1 MKHKILSLLVIFF
14 ALSSPISS
22 QVQYDEEQED
32 ESFSLNTPLNSNRSY
47 HYTASSRIDLNPGFS
62 YAPARGKSALF
73 EIDEMMV
80 FPPSA
85 GITGGPNPTVDNG
98 VVGAI
103 GGTVNIS
110 ALGGAVYSI
119 PIEVLPGKD
128 GMQPSLSV
136 TYNSQTGNG
145 LLGYGWNLTGIS
157 SITRCGRTIY
167 HDLTSTNDAV
177 DYTNDRFMLDG
188 QRLLSISSNKTY
200 GQSGCEYRTEVD
212 NISKIKS
219 YGGDGQ
225 NPDSF
230 KVWTKD
236 GYIIEYG
243 NSTDSKLLNPYNNHA
258 AMWMINKISDYN
270 GNYMIYHYHTTTNSC
285 RIDYIEYTGCSN
297 VQPMYKVRFNYI
309 EREDKEY
316 CYLYDQKIVLDV
328 LLSSISIEY
337 NNNEVYKYTFTY
349 DGINPENGRFYSR
362 LMSIGLE
369 QNNEKLN
376 PTTIVWGDY
385 ISQYDSTLDITN
397 NSIKDACYVGDFNG
411 DGIDDIV
418 TFPYI
423 NQNTTDTWMCL
434 YGNGDGTFT
443 YTGVYG
449 NNKISGNYI
458 RNVIPCDLNG
468 DGLCDMLTL
477 STNEYSSNNNG
488 VYNYQAHIHAYFA
501 NSDGNGFTLKYIGNY
516 VTSINIFDCVQVGD
530 YLGNGTTDIMFLS
543 GRSNS
548 GGTSGTYITLGT
560 YDFVNDCFTTI
571 LDEKNVSSKCD
582 IVTQG
587 DFNGDGRTDILLTD
601 GYNSSIYTLIKNGYN
616 WDLTTLYSAGYPTQW
631 HKVYVGDF
639 NGDGKTDLLTWA
651 NDASPQWQVAIY
663 KTTGFVDQ
671 WGIDNSMGFP
681 TLAPPSQSVSLE
693 GSLSNATTYDI
704 KISDID
710 GDGKTDIIFV
720 YYNNIKVFHSPVSHG
735 TSTCT
740 FIRNKTINNP
750 DGTSNI
756 PGQNY
761 TSYNLVGKFTNNSYY
776 SLLLRYHPN
785 VTRKYFIKS
794 FDNQHKQNCIKSIT
808 DGLGNA
814 VSFNYDYFTNPE
826 FYTIS
831 SGSRFVNI
839 NDRVRKQIIPLKA
852 LRSMTTQNISGT
864 NVTTQYSYED
874 MYYHMTGRG
883 ILGFKKTIVNDSTNG
898 IKTVNINRYAGS
910 NRSNSAPSP
919 FLVPDSLNTYLING
933 NTDIPIKETS
943 SSCILAVGP
952 SILNQQKPVTVQTE
966 SLHVINHDINGDP
979 VNIEITEYDYDN
991 TDYGNVSKYGYNNV
1005 IKNRNGCASSN
1016 SITQATA
1023 CPFRVDTDITY
1034 YNAIEDTWLVSRV
1047 NKSRTSHLM
1056 RDDGGWHDII
1066 KNSVQYTYYD
1076 NYPNMIKTEQIN
1088 PGDSTYSKLV
1098 VNNEYDYTR
1107 SDGNISAITQKVSA
1121 PNDATAH
1128 DRTTSIE
1135 YSSQYQYRFPTKTT
1149 NSMNYVATST
1159 YDPKFGWKLSD
1170 TDCNGLVTTYETDFF
1185 GLDNRTTAPDGTVTI
1200 AAKRWSRD
1208 HSNAPQGALYY
1219 TWTQSSGSYPTMT
1232 FYHKTGVPL
1241 RHVNRDIDGQVI
1253 YVDMMYDTKGNL
1265 YRKSLPY
1272 EADNS
1277 PDGYITY
1284 NYDRL
1289 NRLILTEYPDG
1300 TSDEVIYNG
1309 NQISYIHHDSGNMSS
1324 QTVTKKYHPNG
1335 WLEETTD
1342 SGGNIVKYEY
1352 NSDGT
1357 LKSSYVDGSNSA
1369 VTLTYNSAGM
1379 RTSINDPDYGLMQ
1392 YNYNAFGELT
1402 YQKTPKNAVTEYEY
1416 DDLGRMTFRKMTVPR
1431 EPDETTAWK
1440 YSSETGHLGTLEKII
1455 YNSGAQIITYQYD
1468 GFQRVVHTDET
1479 YDNTTYSTSYTYN
1492 QLGRLSTETY
1502 PSGFTVRN
1510 RYNGGGYLIAVND
1523 LENNTLWQ
1531 ADEHDIYGHL
1541 TEFHTGNGLTTYRDY
1556 DSENGRL
1563 LGIIT
1568 GNDRNIFQNY
1578 TYTYDDFGNF
1588 ASRNKNVG
1596 SMLSENF
1603 TYDNFNRLTGINTN
1617 GVSYSMA
1624 YDRYGRMESKSQ
1636 DGFTFDCARFS
1647 NEHPHAMSHVQTH
1660 SQPPFAGHT
1669 ATYTPFDKVKTI
1681 TQGTDN
1687 LLIEYGYDRQ
1697 HIRMTETV
1705 GGHERVKTYIGN
1717 CEFVHSYYE
1726 GDYNLTYLYSPDG
1739 IFAVAESTNHGFQLH
1754 YVHTDNLG
1762 SWDII
1767 TNSRGNL
1774 EQSLSF
1780 DAWGNRRDAT
1790 TWNGLANDTPMFDR
1804 GFTGHEHLYN
1814 FGLINMNGRVY
1825 DPFLSTF
1832 LSPDNYIQ
1840 CPDNSQNFNRYAYC
1854 LNNPLKYTD
1863 PSGEWIQYVV
1873 GAIIGGIN
1881 GYCIGYS
1888 AGLTGSALFLSTI
1901 SGAAIGAVTCGVGNY
1916 FTSTVG
1922 PGFGSMCGGAVS
1934 GFGYGLLGS
1943 VVHNSKTPLNDA
1955 ALGCLKGIVSG
1966 FVGAMV
1972 GASIPYGDSW
1982 AAGALFGGAAS
1993 NVTSQLL
2000 SHDWNGK
2007 DAFSLNWKST
2017 LFSAGLSWGI
2027 CYGSSYFNYK
2037 NNVKNWNPKSL
2048 KIKFGQYLKIQG
2060 MHTKARFWRSEQMG
2074 GAFWLTSKG
2083 TTNKNV
2089 IYDEYENTVSFK
2101 FPKPDGAI
2109 ATVHDHPYNDSDVAQ
2124 DDLWNS
2130 ADDIKNVLK
2139 YKMPSIVINKHGA
2152 AIAYPT
2158 DDGFEQITNTMFW
2171 GNSLWGYGN
2180 PYYSYPYYAA
2190 KYYFNLKP

>member
-32 ESFSLNTPLNSNRSY
+32 EIFSLNTPLNSNRSY

-73 EIDEMMV
+73 EIDPMMV
-80 FPPSA
+80 VPPSA

-103 GGTVNIS
+103 GGTVNVS

-128 GMQPSLSV
+128 GMQPTLSV
-136 TYNSQTGNG
+136 TYNSQAGNG
-145 LLGYGWNLTGIS
+145 LLGYGWNLSGLS
-157 SITRCGRTIY
+157 SITRCDKTIY
-167 HDLTSTNDAV
+167 HDNDIPNNHI
-177 DYTNDRFMLDG
+177 DFSIGDGINYNEDRFMLDG
-188 QRLLSISSNKTY
+188 QRLLSISNNKTY
-200 GQSGCEYRTEVD
+200 GQDGCDYRTEID
-212 NISKIKS
+212 NIAKVVS
-219 YGGDGQ
+219 YDGDGQ
-225 NPDSF
+225 NPDKF

-236 GYIIEYG
+236 GFIIEYG
-243 NSTDSKLLNPYNNHA
+243 YTTSSKLIYRNDTV
-258 AMWMINKISDYN
+258 AMWMINKISDHN

-693 GSLSNATTYDI
+693 GSSSNATTYDI

-720 YYNNIKVFHSPVSHG
+720 YYNKIKVFHSPVSHG
-735 TSTCT
+735 ASTCT

-794 FDNQHKQNCIKSIT
+794 FDNQHKQNCVKSIT

-831 SGSRFVNI
+831 SGSRFVNTI
-839 NDRVRKQIIPLKA
+839 DRVRKQMIPLKA

-919 FLVPDSLNTYLING
+919 FFVPDSLNTYLING

-966 SLHVINHDINGDP
+966 SLHVINHDINGNP

-1005 IKNRNGCASSN
+1005 IKIRNGCASSN

-1149 NSMNYVATST
+1149 NSMNYVTTST

-1185 GLDNRTTAPDGTVTI
+1185 GLDDKTTAPDGTVTI
-1200 AAKRWSRD
+1200 VSKRWSRD
-1208 HSNAPQGALYY
+1208 HNDAPQGATYY
-1219 TWTQSSGSYPTMT
+1219 IWAQSSGSYPTMT

-1241 RHVNRDIDGQVI
+1241 RYVSHGIDGQTI
-1253 YVDMMYDTKGNL
+1253 YVDMTYDDKGNL
-1265 YRKSLPY
+1265 HTESLPY
-1272 EADNS
+1272 EAGNS
-1277 PDGYITY
+1277 PEGFITY
-1284 NYDRL
+1284 SYDRL
-1289 NRLILTEYPDG
+1289 NRVVLTEYPDG
-1300 TSDEVIYNG
+1300 TSDEVVYNG
-1309 NQISYIHHDSGNMSS
+1309 NEISYIHHDSGNRSS
-1324 QTVTKKYHPNG
+1324 QTITKKYHPNG
-1335 WLEETTD
+1335 WIEQTTD
-1342 SGGNIVKYEY
+1342 SGGNTVKYEY

-1357 LKSSYVDGSNSA
+1357 LKSAYVDGSNSA
-1369 VTLTYNSAGM
+1369 VTLTYNAAGM
-1379 RTSINDPDYGLMQ
+1379 RDTICDPDYGCMS
-1392 YNYNAFGELT
+1392 YIYNAFGEIIS
-1402 YQKTPKNAVTEYEY
+1402 QKTPKGVVTEYEY
-1416 DDLGRMTFRKMTVPR
+1416 DALGRMVQRKMKVPR
-1431 EPDETTAWK
+1431 EPDEITVWK
-1440 YSSETGHLGTLEKII
+1440 YSSESGHIGTLERILF
-1455 YNSGAQIITYQYD
+1455 NSSTQTITYQYD
-1468 GFQRVVHTDET
+1468 NLQRVIQTNET
-1479 YDNTTYSTSYTYN
+1479 YGNTTYSTSYTYN
-1492 QLGRLSTETY
+1492 QLGRLSAETY
-1502 PSGFTVRN
+1502 PSGFQVKN
-1510 RYNGGGYLIAVND
+1510 KYNNGGYLIAVKD
-1523 LENNTLWQ
+1523 SDDNTLWQ

-1541 TEFHTGNGLTTYRDY
+1541 TQFHTGNGLTTYRDY

-1568 GNDRNIFQNY
+1568 SDGRNLLQNY
-1578 TYTYDDFGNF
+1578 VYTYDDFGNF
-1588 ASRNKNVG
+1588 ASRKKFG
-1596 SMLSENF
+1596 SPMLQENF
-1603 TYDNFNRLTGINTN
+1603 TYDNFNRLTGIQTN
-1617 GVSYSMA
+1617 GVSYSMS

-1636 DGFTFDCARFS
+1636 HDFSFDNARFS
-1647 NEHPHAMSHVQTH
+1647 ADHPHAVSRVQAH
-1660 SQPPFAGHT
+1660 RQPPFAGHT
-1669 ATYTPFDKVKTI
+1669 VTYTPSDKVKTV
-1681 TQGTDN
+1681 TMGSDN

-1697 HIRMTETV
+1697 RIRMTESFA
-1705 GGHERVKTYIGN
+1705 GHQRVKTYISN
-1717 CEFVHSYYE
+1717 CEFIQPTS
-1726 GDYNLTYLYSPDG
+1726 GDDYSLTYLSSTDG
-1739 IFAVAESTNHGFQLH
+1739 IFAVAESTSNGYRLH

-1767 TNSRGNL
+1767 TDMGGDL

-1780 DAWGNRRDAT
+1780 DAWGNRRNAS
-1790 TWNGLANDTPMFDR
+1790 TWNGPAHDVPLFDR

-1863 PSGEWIQYVV
+1863 PDGEFWHIIAGALIGGVVNLAANLDNCDGFWEGAAAFAV
-1873 GAIIGGIN
+1873 GAGAGALTAATGGA
-1881 GYCIGYS
+1881 GASVWGVAGVS
-1888 AGLTGSALFLSTI
+1888 ALGSAATAATNSVIAQTQNNFTEGTVNWDQVGNSAVYGAI
-1901 SGAAIGAVTCGVGNY
+1901 AGFASGAAGYAVGTGLNVRLYDANIKSPLLQSMIVSPLAAGAGHIAAGTAIGVYNGKSFDQAVFDSFDGIGQSMAIGGAIGVA
-1916 FTSTVG
+1916 STVG
-1922 PGFGSMCGGAVS
+1922 VCYTS
-1934 GFGYGLLGS
+1934 G
-1943 VVHNSKTPLNDA
+1943 VNP
-1955 ALGCLKGIVSG
+1955 
-1966 FVGAMV
+1966 
-1972 GASIPYGDSW
+1972 
-1982 AAGALFGGAAS
+1982 
-1993 NVTSQLL
+1993 
-2000 SHDWNGK
+2000 WNGK
-2007 DAFSLNWKST
+2007 TFKYYYQEESSDFFKGTRYSEKVLNQMQEDS
-2017 LFSAGLSWGI
+2017 FHG
-2027 CYGSSYFNYK
+2027 F
-2037 NNVKNWNPKSL
+2037 PKSVEAFQQDGYTTIVTGGDKINRTLLHIPGSYKGYDGEFLFL
-2048 KIKFGQYLKIQG
+2048 KEPNNIIN
-2060 MHTKARFWRSEQMG
+2060 HR
-2074 GAFWLTSKG
+2074 
-2083 TTNKNV
+2083 
-2089 IYDEYENTVSFK
+2089 IFK
-2101 FPKPDGAI
+2101 
-2109 ATVHDHPYNDSDVAQ
+2109 
-2124 DDLWNS
+2124 
-2130 ADDIKNVLK
+2130 
-2139 YKMPSIVINKHGA
+2139 
-2152 AIAYPT
+2152 
-2158 DDGFEQITNTMFW
+2158 
-2171 GNSLWGYGN
+2171 
-2180 PYYSYPYYAA
+2180 PYYY
-2190 KYYFNLKP
+2190 K

>member
-1 MKHKILSLLVIFF
+1 MKNNILILFF
-14 ALSSPISS
+14 LALCSMASAQIN
-22 QVQYDEEQED
+22 YDEEHEE
-32 ESFSLNTPLNSNRSY
+32 ESFSLNTTLNSNRSY

-73 EIDEMMV
+73 EIDAMMV
-80 FPPSA
+80 VPPSA
-85 GITGGPNPTVDNG
+85 GITGGPNPTVNNG

-136 TYNSQTGNG
+136 TYNSQAGNG
-145 LLGYGWNLTGIS
+145 LLGYGWNLSGIS
-157 SITRCGRTIY
+157 SITRCGRTMY
-167 HDLTSTNDAV
+167 HDETPTSDAV
-177 DYTNDRFMLDG
+177 DYVDDRFMLDG
-188 QRLLSISSNKTY
+188 QRLLSVSMNIPY
-200 GQSGCEYRTEVD
+200 GYDNCQYRTEVD
-212 NISKIKS
+212 NISKIVS
-219 YGGDGQ
+219 YGNDGQ
-225 NPDSF
+225 HPDSF
-230 KVWTKD
+230 KVWTKY

-243 NSTDSKLLNPYNNHA
+243 NSTDSKLLNPNNNKA

-270 GNYMIYHYHTTTNSC
+270 RNYMTYHYHTTTNSC
-285 RIDYIEYTGCSN
+285 RIDYIEYTGCGN
-297 VQPMYKVRFNYI
+297 VQPIYKVSFNYI
-309 EREDKEY
+309 NREDTEY
-316 CYLYDQKIVLDV
+316 SYLYDQKIVSDV
-328 LLSSISIEY
+328 LLDNISVEY
-337 NNNEVYKYTFTY
+337 QDSEVYKYTFTY

-376 PTTIVWGDY
+376 PTIIDWGDSAQSSY
-385 ISQYDSTLDITN
+385 NQTPTVAN
-397 NSIKDACYVGDFNG
+397 NNFKQVCYAADFNG

-418 TFPYI
+418 TFPYNSSDNI
-423 NQNTTDTWMCL
+423 TWTCL
-434 YGNGDGTFT
+434 YGNGDGTFSPLNT
-443 YTGVYG
+443 SYDAKIYG
-449 NNKISGNYI
+449 RNISRI
-458 RNVIPCDLNG
+458 RLCDLNG
-468 DGLCDMLTL
+468 DGLCDLLAETQEVL
-477 STNEYSSNNNG
+477 YNSYYKLRIYAYIANDNGSGFTGPIDIKNYYSDNNN
-488 VYNYQAHIHAYFA
+488 YDRI
-501 NSDGNGFTLKYIGNY
+501 
-516 VTSINIFDCVQVGD
+516 QVGD
-530 YLGNGTTDIMFLS
+530 FLGNGKNDILVALEAGGPS
-543 GRSNS
+543 GYGIYASLFS
-548 GGTSGTYITLGT
+548 
-560 YDFVNDCFTTI
+560 CE
-571 LDEKNVSSKCD
+571 LDNRFDAVFQNIYVRGNCD
-582 IVTQG
+582 DIIPG
-587 DFNGDGRTDILLTD
+587 DFNGDGRMEVIMID
-601 GYNSSIYTLIKNGYN
+601 GANSSTYSVNADGLIQTHSSGF
-616 WDLTTLYSAGYPTQW
+616 PTKW
-631 HKVYVGDF
+631 HVCFPGDF
-639 NGDGKTDLLTWA
+639 NGDGKTDILSWVIHQDLSTQWDVSISSDGFNEQWIVAA
-651 NDASPQWQVAIY
+651 NQ
-663 KTTGFVDQ
+663 
-671 WGIDNSMGFP
+671 GFP
-681 TLAPPSQSVSLE
+681 TEKPLATGTSLLNISANYADYSV
-693 GSLSNATTYDI
+693 NVCDM
-704 KISDID
+704 D
-710 GDGKTDIIFV
+710 GDGKSDVVFVFNDKVKIFNSPIQCNTSANTSCSFIKNTII
-720 YYNNIKVFHSPVSHG
+720 S
-735 TSTCT
+735 
-740 FIRNKTINNP
+740 NNP
-750 DGTSNI
+750 SNYYFAGYMHGQNNSGYNLIGKFINDSHCSLMLRNNPGI
-756 PGQNY
+756 PGRY
-761 TSYNLVGKFTNNSYY
+761 
-776 SLLLRYHPN
+776 LLQ
-785 VTRKYFIKS
+785 S
-794 FDNQHKQNCIKSIT
+794 FDNQHKQNCVKSIT
-808 DGLGNA
+808 DGLGNNVA
-814 VSFNYDYFTNPE
+814 FSYDYFTNPE

-831 SGSRFVNI
+831 SGSRFVNT
-839 NDRVRKQIIPLKA
+839 NDRVRKQMIPLKA

-1005 IKNRNGCASSN
+1005 IKIRNGCASSN

-1149 NSMNYVATST
+1149 NSMNYVTTST

-1185 GLDNRTTAPDGTVTI
+1185 GLDDKTTAPDGTVTI
-1200 AAKRWSRD
+1200 VSKRWSRD
-1208 HSNAPQGALYY
+1208 HNDAPQGATYY
-1219 TWTQSSGSYPTMT
+1219 IWAQNSGSYPTMT

-1241 RHVNRDIDGQVI
+1241 RHVNRDIDGQVV

-1440 YSSETGHLGTLEKII
+1440 YSSESGHIGTLERILF
-1455 YNSGAQIITYQYD
+1455 NSSTQTITYQYD
-1468 GFQRVVHTDET
+1468 NLQRVIQTNET
-1479 YDNTTYSTSYTYN
+1479 YGNTTYSTSYTYN
-1492 QLGRLSTETY
+1492 QLGRLSAETY
-1502 PSGFTVRN
+1502 PSGFQVKN
-1510 RYNGGGYLIAVND
+1510 KYNNGGYLIAVKD
-1523 LENNTLWQ
+1523 SDDNTLWQ

-1541 TEFHTGNGLTTYRDY
+1541 TQFHTGNGLTTYRDY

-1568 GNDRNIFQNY
+1568 SDGRNLLQNY
-1578 TYTYDDFGNF
+1578 VYTYDDFGNF
-1588 ASRNKNVG
+1588 ASRKRFG
-1596 SMLSENF
+1596 SPMLQENF
-1603 TYDNFNRLTGINTN
+1603 TYDNFNRLTGIQTN
-1617 GVSYSMA
+1617 GVSYSMS

-1636 DGFTFDCARFS
+1636 HDFSFDNARFS
-1647 NEHPHAMSHVQTH
+1647 ADHPHAVSRVQAH
-1660 SQPPFAGHT
+1660 RQPPFAGHT
-1669 ATYTPFDKVKTI
+1669 VTYTPFDKVQTV
-1681 TQGTDN
+1681 TMGNDN

-1697 HIRMTETV
+1697 RIRMTETV
-1705 GGHERVKTYIGN
+1705 NGNQRVKTYVGN
-1717 CEFVHSYYE
+1717 CEFIQPST
-1726 GDYNLTYLYSPDG
+1726 GDNYSLTYLSSPDG
-1739 IFAVAESTNHGFQLH
+1739 IFAVAESTSNGYRLH

-1767 TNSRGNL
+1767 TDKQGNL

-1780 DAWGNRRDAT
+1780 DAWGNRRNAT
-1790 TWNGLANDTPMFDR
+1790 TWNGPAQDEPLFDQ

-1825 DPFLSTF
+1825 DPYMSTF

-1840 CPDNSQNFNRYAYC
+1840 APDNSQNFNRYAYC

-1863 PSGEWIQYVV
+1863 PSGELFALDDILIAAAV
-1873 GAIIGGIN
+1873 GAIVNISYQGLSGNIN
-1881 GYCIGYS
+1881 S
-1888 AGLTGSALFLSTI
+1888 AGDFFAAMGIGAVAGLVGLGVGSGISSAIAGTGFSAGFIGAGDAAASGFA
-1901 SGAAIGAVTCGVGNY
+1901 SGAAIGAGSGFSSGFITGSGNAWMNGNSFINGLGVGLKN
-1916 FTSTVG
+1916 
-1922 PGFGSMCGGAVS
+1922 GFFSGISGGLI
-1934 GFGYGLLGS
+1934 GGIYGGI
-1943 VVHNSKTPLNDA
+1943 DA
-1955 ALGCLKGIVSG
+1955 AMDGRHFLTGKKPFYEARLEGYQVIKQHAPDDMMCKDAILESIEKLNGGNRTQDYFHKTGLKLISTDKNLTIGDYYRKMGFNVESIDRNNEEFTYQVIGEYLNNGNPVIFTKTSGNNLDHALSIVR
-1966 FVGAMV
+1966 
-1972 GASIPYGDSW
+1972 IRQW
-1982 AAGALFGGAAS
+1982 TETS
-1993 NVTSQLL
+1993 NVKVWIGDPSPLYRST
-2000 SHDWNGK
+2000 
-2007 DAFSLNWKST
+2007 WKT
-2017 LFSAGLSWGI
+2017 
-2027 CYGSSYFNYK
+2027 
-2037 NNVKNWNPKSL
+2037 NWNIL
-2048 KIKFGQYLKIQG
+2048 KY
-2060 MHTKARFWRSEQMG
+2060 S
-2074 GAFWLTSKG
+2074 
-2083 TTNKNV
+2083 NK
-2089 IYDEYENTVSFK
+2089 IYDTFHIFK
-2101 FPKPDGAI
+2101 
-2109 ATVHDHPYNDSDVAQ
+2109 
-2124 DDLWNS
+2124 
-2130 ADDIKNVLK
+2130 
-2139 YKMPSIVINKHGA
+2139 
-2152 AIAYPT
+2152 
-2158 DDGFEQITNTMFW
+2158 
-2171 GNSLWGYGN
+2171 
-2180 PYYSYPYYAA
+2180 
-2190 KYYFNLKP
+2190 LKP